1 MPDTMSTANFKPAQH
16 DIELVKGN
24 SWQETYVFTLDNVAI
39 NLSTATVLVSIYQ
52 GCSTSAALWTA
63 TNGNGIT
70 ISGVGNNTVTINK
83 VVALDSGNYIW
94 DMKITFTDGTVR
106 TYVWGDFTLYLN
118 INQP

>member
-1 MPDTMSTANFKPAQH
+1 MSTANFKPAQN

-24 SWQETYVFTLDNVAI
+24 SWQETYVFTLNSVAI

-52 GCSTSAALWTA
+52 GCSTSTALLTA

-70 ISGVGNNTVTINK
+70 ISGASSNTVTINK
-83 VVALDSGNYIW
+83 IVDLAAGNYIY
-94 DMKITFTDGTVR
+94 DMKITFADGTIR
-106 TYVWGDFTLYLN
+106 TYVWGDLILYLN

>member
-1 MPDTMSTANFKPAQH
+1 MPNTMSTANFKPAQH

-24 SWQETYVFTLDNVAI
+24 SWQETYQFTLNNVAI

-52 GCSTSAALWTA
+52 GCSTSASLWTA
-63 TNGNGIT
+63 TNGNGIG
-70 ISGVGNNTVTINK
+70 ISGAGNNIVTINK
-83 VVALDSGNYIW
+83 VVNLDSGNYIW

-106 TYVWGDFTLYLN
+106 TYVWGDFIIYLN

>member
-1 MPDTMSTANFKPAQH
+1 MPNTMSTANFKPAQH

-52 GCSTSAALWTA
+52 GCSTSAALLTA

-83 VVALDSGNYIW
+83 IVDLSAGNYIW

-106 TYVWGDFTLYLN
+106 TYVWGDFILYLN

>member
-1 MPDTMSTANFKPAQH
+1 MSTANFKPAQH

-24 SWQETYVFTLDNVAI
+24 SWQETYVFTLNSVAI

-52 GCSTSAALWTA
+52 GCSTSTALLTA

-70 ISGVGNNTVTINK
+70 ISGASSNTVTINK
-83 VVALDSGNYIW
+83 IVDLSAGNYIW
-94 DMKITFTDGTVR
+94 DMKITFADGTVR
-106 TYVWGDFTLYLN
+106 TYVWGDFILYLN